1 MRRILASCSECTG
14 KSVTGME
21 RDWRDFSFRQLLIS
35 LKTGNPSRVVTFFQW
50 IFPTFSPYSGDFT
63 SDLVDF
69 GAPLAP
75 PFPHE
80 WKLPGGPYHGLQPQ
94 VQRHARGR
102 VVPRE
107 ADARTVA

>member
-1 MRRILASCSECTG
+1 
-14 KSVTGME
+14 ME
-21 RDWRDFSFRQLLIS
+21 RDWRDGLSMEECLRITGRNFCFRQLLIA
-35 LKTGNPSRVVTFFQW
+35 LKPGNPSRVVTFFQW